1 MSSSLTGK
9 TALVT
14 GSTSG
19 IGRAVADVLAERGAH
34 VIVSGRDAGRGAQA
48 VEAIRAAG
56 GKADFVAADLTSTD
70 GARTLAREAS
80 AVTGR
85 IDVLVNNAGIF
96 PFAPTAGTTEEILD
110 SVYAVNVKAPFVL
123 VAELAP
129 KMAERGGGAIVNI
142 SSVVATKGSKDA
154 VVYALSKAAL
164 DNLSRSWTIE
174 FAPSGV
180 RVNTVSPGPI
190 VTEGARD
197 LLSAN
202 RETFEARIPAGRLGE
217 PRDVA
222 AAVAFLAADEA
233 GFVHG
238 ANLTADGGFTAA

>member
-19 IGRAVADVLAERGAH
+19 IGRAVADLLAERGAH

-56 GKADFVAADLTSTD
+56 GKADFVQADLTSAD
-70 GARTLAREAS
+70 GARALAREAS
-80 AVTGR
+80 AITGR

-96 PFAPTAGTTEEILD
+96 PFAPTADTTEEILD
-110 SVYAVNVKAPFVL
+110 TVYAVNVKAPFLL

-129 KMAERGGGAIVNI
+129 AMAARGGGAIVNI
-142 SSVVATKGSKDA
+142 SSVVATRGSKDA

-164 DNLSRSWTIE
+164 DNLSRSWTAE
-174 FAPSGV
+174 FAASGV

-197 LLSAN
+197 LLTAN
-202 RETFEARIPAGRLGE
+202 RDAFEARVPAGRLGE
-217 PRDVA
+217 PREVA